1 MFQVPL
7 IILLSVGVLWKGI
20 DLIRAPHDRV
30 LRFLVASLVL
40 LMAGEILSFPEV
52 NETID
57 TATAVGLGKVAFNGL
72 YMSGLFTLVLV
83 FVSAMRGSD
92 AEYRRH
98 LRINTGLLAGTLTA
112 LVLAM
117 IATPAGMR
125 DHSLSTPDMAH
136 PAIASFYLVG
146 NAYFVYAYLAS
157 ALWALRYARRASRN
171 LGLGLLTMAL
181 GLIGLTITSVNR
193 MILVALRIDE
203 PGSHEAFNTVN
214 WSLSNWAMGIVL
226 IGICY
231 SGGVQLITRLRSFV
245 HHRRMY
251 HELAAL
257 WTALTAAYPELVL
270 TRPPDGSRWH
280 RLRQHRAYER
290 RFYRRLIECRDGLVR
305 LSPYLTRVAPDADL
319 AHGPADQLARHITE
333 ALALKPTTEC
343 PHTELPAALVA
354 SPAATDL
361 GADADELISLSHAL
375 RERTS

>member
-7 IILLSVGVLWKGI
+7 IILLGAGVLWKGV
-20 DLIRAPHDRV
+20 DLARTPHDRV
-30 LRFLVASLVL
+30 LRFLVLSLLL

-52 NETID
+52 NEAID
-57 TATAVGLGKVAFNGL
+57 SATGVGVGKVVFNGI
-72 YMSGLFTLVLV
+72 YISGLFALVLV
-83 FVSAMRGSD
+83 FTSAMRGPE

-98 LRINTGLLAGTLTA
+98 LRINTGLLAGALSA
-112 LVLAM
+112 LVITM

-125 DHSLSTPDMAH
+125 GHFLGTPDMAH

-157 ALWALRYARRASRN
+157 GLWALRYARRASRT

-181 GLIGLTITSVNR
+181 GLIGLTVTAVNR
-193 MILVALRIDE
+193 MILVVLRIGE

-231 SGGVQLITRLRSFV
+231 SACAQLITRLRSVV

-251 HELAAL
+251 HELAPL
-257 WTALTAAYPELVL
+257 WTALTTVYPELVL
-270 TRPPDGSRWH
+270 TRPPGGSGWH
-280 RLRQHRAYER
+280 GLRRSRTYER

-319 AHGPADQLARHITE
+319 ARGPADQLARHIDK
-333 ALALKPTTEC
+333 ALALKPTPESTR
-343 PHTELPAALVA
+343 TELPAALVA
-354 SPAATDL
+354 SPAGNDL
-361 GADADELISLSHAL
+361 GADAHELIAISHAL

>member
-7 IILLSVGVLWKGI
+7 IILLGVGVLWKGI
-20 DLIRAPHDRV
+20 DLARAPHDRV

-40 LMAGEILSFPEV
+40 LMAGEILSFPEA
-52 NETID
+52 NESID

-72 YMSGLFTLVLV
+72 YMSGLFALVLV
-83 FVSAMRGSD
+83 FVSAMRG
-92 AEYRRH
+92 AEAYRRH
-98 LRINTGLLAGTLTA
+98 LRINTGLLVGTLTA
-112 LVLAM
+112 LVLAV

-125 DHSLSTPDMAH
+125 GHSLSTPDMAH

-157 ALWALRYARRASRN
+157 GLWALHYARRASRN

-193 MILVALRIDE
+193 MILVALRVDE

-214 WSLSNWAMGIVL
+214 WSLSDWAMGIAL

-231 SGGVQLITRLRSFV
+231 SGGVQLITRLRSVV
-245 HHRRMY
+245 HHRRRY

-270 TRPPDGSRWH
+270 NRPPDRSRWQ
-280 RLRQHRAYER
+280 RLRRRRAYER

-319 AHGPADQLARHITE
+319 ARGPADQLAQHINE
-333 ALALKPTTEC
+333 ALALKPAAES
-343 PHTELPAALVA
+343 PHTELSAALVA
-354 SPAATDL
+354 SPAANDL
-361 GADADELISLSHAL
+361 GADADELIALSHAL